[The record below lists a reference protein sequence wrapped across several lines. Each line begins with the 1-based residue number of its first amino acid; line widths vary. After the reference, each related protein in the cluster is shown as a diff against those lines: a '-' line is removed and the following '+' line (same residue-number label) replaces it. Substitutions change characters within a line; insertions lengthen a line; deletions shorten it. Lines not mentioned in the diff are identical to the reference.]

1 MCVSRNSS
9 EGLAAQACVVGRYSL
24 DGGGG
29 RRCVLPRLEG
39 VLKYVWIGGER
50 E

>member
-1 MCVSRNSS
+1 MV
-9 EGLAAQACVVGRYSL
+9 GGRYSL

-29 RRCVLPRLEG
+29 RRCVLPLLEG
-39 VLKYVWIGGER
+39 VSVCGEGREGGVR